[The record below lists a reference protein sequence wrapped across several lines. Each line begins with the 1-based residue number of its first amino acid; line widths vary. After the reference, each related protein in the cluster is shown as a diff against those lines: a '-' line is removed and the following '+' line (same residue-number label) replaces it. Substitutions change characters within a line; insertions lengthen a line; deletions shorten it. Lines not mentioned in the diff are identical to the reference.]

1 MAKTKRAGEAVKARA
16 VDWTV
21 ILAGIPDLP
30 LGDEALPLELAA
42 ARPSGVWT
50 ADAGAAS
57 AAFGA
62 AGEVRI
68 EAFNAVDDVDAD
80 GVLGAPAEEPSA
92 PGAAALGPQLLL
104 SDDAAWLKYRLAARP
119 MARGAARGLEL
130 AAGPETVLADYRG
143 HGREENARA
152 AVRADLAAP
161 RLAVHAADILLL
173 GPRDALAWRVR
184 GELSLRLTV
193 GWAPLWRAALGAV
206 ARLLPP
212 ERLLAVEAAAG
223 AAADFAVTLGDDFQ
237 VVFTRP
243 APGRVRVAVQKIEA
257 RGAAAGAPLGLQVAL
272 DGGADLAAAAESAW
286 AAVCGGPVGRI
297 EKILKRASLEELGE
311 AERALLEQ
319 VLERVRLGRT
329 FRTLGA
335 VARRWTA
342 LRGRVEAAVAA
353 AAEAQAAAGFRYE
366 YLRLNS
372 GTTLFQAVLDDADF
386 RACHPALVQ
395 LDLSPVLE
403 TARAHPDRAA
413 LERFLR
419 EDVRLTRRA
428 WGLAVALG
436 PWAAAGRDVAERRH
450 VVQRDGAGRERVAL
464 SSRRRYEAAWGRR
477 TAAWTADFSAEMP
490 EFAAAGRPAADEFR
504 FALRLQWE
512 WGERKIARADL
523 AEALDLAMVWGAV
536 TPAGAAEVAASLE
549 AELSAREPATLG
561 VALELDDA
569 TLRALLPRL
578 AAGGDAAAARA
589 LARAMPRLERY
600 AARREPDRREA
611 LYAPLWREYL
621 RRNREPL
628 RAYAAA
634 ARRHVAAAP
643 GGKHLALRE
652 GGGGTRDPLFGEF
665 HTFAGQIRYHGATA
679 AAGDHA
685 GIAQAWRRLRR
696 GLARL
701 EAALAASGGDGVKAV
716 DAALAD
722 AAPFWGQSLLARAGG
737 AYFVALAAAEGK
749 LGQVA
754 RTLTIELPLQ
764 ERTVVVTTS
773 AEGE

>member
-1 MAKTKRAGEAVKARA
+1 
-16 VDWTV
+16 
-21 ILAGIPDLP
+21 
-30 LGDEALPLELAA
+30 
-42 ARPSGVWT
+42 
-50 ADAGAAS
+50 
-57 AAFGA
+57 
-62 AGEVRI
+62 
-68 EAFNAVDDVDAD
+68 
-80 GVLGAPAEEPSA
+80 
-92 PGAAALGPQLLL
+92 
-104 SDDAAWLKYRLAARP
+104 
-119 MARGAARGLEL
+119 
-130 AAGPETVLADYRG
+130 
-143 HGREENARA
+143 
-152 AVRADLAAP
+152 
-161 RLAVHAADILLL
+161 
-173 GPRDALAWRVR
+173 
-184 GELSLRLTV
+184 
-193 GWAPLWRAALGAV
+193 
-206 ARLLPP
+206 
-212 ERLLAVEAAAG
+212 
-223 AAADFAVTLGDDFQ
+223 
-237 VVFTRP
+237 
-243 APGRVRVAVQKIEA
+243 
-257 RGAAAGAPLGLQVAL
+257 
-272 DGGADLAAAAESAW
+272 ADLAAAAESAW

-297 EKILKRASLEELGE
+297 EGILRRVSLEELGE

-319 VLERVRLGRT
+319 LLERVRLGRT

-335 VARRWTA
+335 VARRWAA

-366 YLRLNS
+366 YLRLHS
-372 GTTLFQAVLDDADF
+372 GTTLFQAVLDDAEF

-395 LDLSPVLE
+395 LDLAPALE
-403 TARAHPDRAA
+403 CTRAHPERAA

-419 EDVRLTRRA
+419 EDVRLRRRA
-428 WGLAVALG
+428 WGLAVTLG

-450 VVQRDGAGRERVAL
+450 VVQRDGAGRERVAV
-464 SSRRRYEAAWGRR
+464 SSRRRYEAEWGRR

-523 AEALDLAMVWGAV
+523 AEALDLAMVWGAL
-536 TPAGAAEVAASLE
+536 TPAGAAEVAASL
-549 AELSAREPATLG
+549 APELAAREPATLG

-569 TLRALLPRL
+569 ALRALLPKL
-578 AAGGDAAAARA
+578 AVGGDAAAARA

-621 RRNREPL
+621 RRSREPL

-643 GGKHLALRE
+643 GGKHLSLRE

-696 GLARL
+696 GFARL
-701 EAALAASGGDGVKAV
+701 EAALAAPDGDGVRAV
-716 DAALAD
+716 EAALAD

-737 AYFVALAAAEGK
+737 AYLVALAAAEGR

-764 ERTVVVTTS
+764 ERAVVVTTS
-773 AEGE
+773 ADGE

>member
-1 MAKTKRAGEAVKARA
+1 MTQSKRAGEAVKARG

-21 ILAGIPDLP
+21 VLAGIPDLP
-30 LGDEALPLELAA
+30 LGNEALPLELAA
-42 ARPSGVWT
+42 ARPSGVWPIE
-50 ADAGAAS
+50 AGAAS

-62 AGEVRI
+62 GGEVRI
-68 EAFNAVDDVDAD
+68 EAFNALDDEDAD
-80 GVLGAPAEEPSA
+80 GVLGAPAEAPSA
-92 PGAAALGPQLLL
+92 PGEAALGPQLELA
-104 SDDAAWLKYRLAARP
+104 DDAAWLKYRLAARP
-119 MARGAARGLEL
+119 MAKGAARGLEL
-130 AAGPETVLADYRG
+130 AAGPEAVLADYRC
-143 HGREENARA
+143 HNREENARA
-152 AVRADLAAP
+152 AVREDLAAP
-161 RLAVHAADILLL
+161 RLAVRAGDVLAM
-173 GPRDALAWRVR
+173 GPRDALVWRVR
-184 GELSLRLTV
+184 GELALRLTV

-212 ERLLAVEAAAG
+212 DRLLAAQASTG
-223 AAADFAVTLGDDFQ
+223 AAADFAVTLRDDFQ

-243 APGRVRVAVQKIEA
+243 EPGRVRVAVQKIEA
-257 RGAAAGAPLGLQVAL
+257 RGAAAGATLGLQVAL

-319 VLERVRLGRT
+319 LLERVRLGRT

-366 YLRLNS
+366 YLRLHT

-386 RACHPALVQ
+386 RACHPSLLH
-395 LDLSPVLE
+395 LDLAPALE
-403 TARAHPDRAA
+403 TARAHPERLA
-413 LERFLR
+413 LEQFLR
-419 EDVRLTRRA
+419 EDVRLARRA
-428 WGLAVALG
+428 WGLAVTLG
-436 PWAAAGRDVAERRH
+436 PWTAAGRDVTERRA
-450 VVQRDGAGRERVAL
+450 VVQRDGAGRERVAV
-464 SSRRRYEAAWGRR
+464 SIRRRYEAAWGRR
-477 TAAWTADFSAEMP
+477 TAAWTADLSAEMP
-490 EFAAAGRPAADEFR
+490 EFAAAHRPAADEFR

-512 WGERKIARADL
+512 WGERKLARADL
-523 AEALDLAMVWGAV
+523 AEALDLAMVWGAL
-536 TPAGAAEVAASLE
+536 TPAGAAEVAASLA
-549 AELSAREPATLG
+549 AELAAREPAVMS

-569 TLRALLPRL
+569 ALRALLPRL

-621 RRNREPL
+621 RRSREPL

-643 GGKHLALRE
+643 GGQHLAFRE

-679 AAGDHA
+679 AAGDHS
-685 GIAQAWRRLRR
+685 GIVQAWRRLRR
-696 GLARL
+696 GFRRL
-701 EAALAASGGDGVKAV
+701 EAALAAADGDGARAV
-716 DAALAD
+716 EAALAD

-737 AYFVALAAAEGK
+737 AYLVAEAAAEGK
-749 LGQVA
+749 LGQVT
-754 RTLTIELPLQ
+754 RTLTIELPVQ
-764 ERTVVVTTS
+764 ERTVVITTS